1 MHLSSQHSKTPHP
14 ALLLAVLFC
23 LFISLTSAAQ
33 EASVGEPQQEGV
45 SKEPEVTGDT
55 LPEELIPQPEID
67 PAELERALAEKARL
81 ENLLTALESSTPIN
95 VDRMALAQ
103 TYAELAQTLGFL
115 NQTEEAL
122 HAYDLALQAV
132 RISNGLDS
140 PEQLPILQEML
151 WAHEKQGDWQGLE
164 TTSHLSFH
172 ISRRSFE
179 PGDQRRIDA
188 MLQLGKW
195 QLKSAQE
202 SSALNNSPLE
212 VASLFRSEIEML
224 DQSADSPEKNM
235 QLSQLYL
242 GEAAA
247 RLDIAKIIY
256 DRPLSYYGTS
266 APRTIRTLVCREM
279 RTPDGRIVRVC
290 DTVER
295 PNVDALTQPS
305 NLKFGEIQRNL
316 RASRDSIMSAYELL
330 QEDGNLELR
339 DQLLAEM
346 QNLTGAYNTFISE
359 SSR

>member
-1 MHLSSQHSKTPHP
+1 MHLSSQRNKTPHP

-23 LFISLTSAAQ
+23 LFMPLTSAAQ
-33 EASVGEPQQEGV
+33 YASVGEPPQEAI
-45 SKEPEVTGDT
+45 SEESEVTVDL
-55 LPEELIPQPEID
+55 LPDELIPQPEID

-81 ENLLTALESSTPIN
+81 ENLLTALESSRPIN

-103 TYAELAQTLGFL
+103 TYVELAQTLDFL
-115 NQTEEAL
+115 NQPEEAL
-122 HAYDLALQAV
+122 EAYDLALQAV
-132 RISNGLDS
+132 RISTGLDS

-151 WAHEKQGDWQGLE
+151 WTQEKQGDWQALE

-172 ISRRSFE
+172 ISRRSFDA
-179 PGDQRRIDA
+179 GDQRRIDA

-195 QLKSAQE
+195 QLKSARE
-202 SSALNNSPLE
+202 SSEFNNSALE
-212 VASLFRSEIEML
+212 MTSLFRSEIEML
-224 DQSADSPEKNM
+224 DQSADTPEKNI
-235 QLSQLYL
+235 QLAQLYL

-247 RLDIAKIIY
+247 RLETAKIIY

-279 RTPDGRIVRVC
+279 RMPDGRIVRVC

-305 NLKFGEIQRNL
+305 NLKFGEMQRNL
-316 RASRDSIMSAYELL
+316 RAARDSIMSAYELL

-359 SSR
+359 NSQ